1 MSRKVTA
8 EDKLEIF
15 NKLTGGKRP
24 NALRET
30 GKIVTGKIK
39 EIISVAEDQNWRTYV
54 ANEIKAEKQWSKD
67 WGFLVKS
74 NIPSCLKSFSRN
86 AFD

>member
-15 NKLTGGKRP
+15 NKLKAAQRP
-24 NALRET
+24 NALKET

-39 EIISVAEDQNWRTYV
+39 EIITVSEDQNWRTYV
-54 ANEIKAEKQWSKD
+54 ANEIKAQKQWS
-67 WGFLVKS
+67 
-74 NIPSCLKSFSRN
+74 
-86 AFD
+86 

>member
-1 MSRKVTA
+1 MSRKVTN

-15 NKLTGGKRP
+15 NKLTVGKKP

-30 GKIVTGKIK
+30 GKIVTGKVK
-39 EIISVAEDQNWRTYV
+39 EIITVAEDQNWRTYV
-54 ANEIKAEKQWSKD
+54 TNEMKAQKQWTHD

-74 NIPSCLKSFSRN
+74 NIPSHLK
-86 AFD
+86 

>member
-15 NKLTGGKRP
+15 NKLKAGNKPSTLK
-24 NALRET
+24 ET

-39 EIISVAEDQNWRTYV
+39 EIITVAEDQNWRTYV
-54 ANEIKAEKQWSKD
+54 ANEIKAQKQWT
-67 WGFLVKS
+67 
-74 NIPSCLKSFSRN
+74 
-86 AFD
+86 